1 MKRLDAF
8 LAALIGFLNG
18 VFLWLI
24 LGQIGME
31 IPFSWILPIVF
42 ASFGAFGLYIA
53 SLIGKKILII
63 FQAAKFFLVGTLNT
77 FIDLGV
83 LNILISLTKIAKGPF
98 YAVFKAISFLVATT
112 NSYFWN
118 KFWTFSSFAPAFA
131 KASADKQGFGGQG
144 KKVDRKEFAKFFI
157 VTFIGLLINVGVAS
171 FVVNTIGPQFGI
183 SEIIWASIGA
193 IIAAFF
199 AFLWNFTGS
208 KFIVFKK

>member
-1 MKRLDAF
+1 MKMRKIDAI
-8 LAALIGFLNG
+8 LAAIIGFLNG
-18 VFLWLI
+18 GFFWFILKQIEIRIPYSWFLI
-24 LGQIGME
+24 
-31 IPFSWILPIVF
+31 IVF
-42 ASFGAFGLYIA
+42 TFLAPLALYIA
-53 SLIGKKILII
+53 SLIGKKFLFV

-77 FIDLGV
+77 LIDLGV

-118 KFWTFSSFAPAFA
+118 KFWTFE
-131 KASADKQGFGGQG
+131 
-144 KKVDRKEFAKFFI
+144 KKDQPQPKEFFKFLT

-171 FVVNTIGPQFGI
+171 FVVNTIGPRFGI

-199 AFLWNFTGS
+199 AVVWNFLAS